1 MCEHVLVTGGAGFI
15 GSHLVDFLIKKKYR
29 VTVIDNLSTGKKE
42 NLNNSIKKIKFIK
55 EDVSNT
61 KKIIN
66 YFKKA
71 DYVFHLAALADIVP
85 SIQKPREYFRSN
97 VEGTLSVL
105 ECCKKYKVK
114 KLIYAASASCYGL
127 PKKFP
132 TNEKQKINPMY
143 PYALTKWI
151 GEELILHWTK
161 VYKIKANSLRLF
173 NVYGPRSRS
182 NSNYGAVFGVFLAQ
196 KLSNKP
202 FTIVG
207 NGKQTRDF
215 TFVTDVVSALYKA
228 CKSKISGEIFNV
240 GSEKEVSV
248 NQIVKLLKGKKT
260 NIPKRPGEPD
270 RSLADIKKI
279 KKMLNWSP
287 KISINQGIKILL
299 DNINYWKKAPLW
311 NPKSI
316 KKATIDWFRYL
327 QN

>member
-1 MCEHVLVTGGAGFI
+1 MSEHVLVTGGAGFI

-316 KKATIDWFRYL
+316 KKATIDWFKYL

>member
-173 NVYGPRSRS
+173 NVYDQDLDLIVTMVQYLVYFAQ
-182 NSNYGAVFGVFLAQ
+182 NYL
-196 KLSNKP
+196 
-202 FTIVG
+202 
-207 NGKQTRDF
+207 
-215 TFVTDVVSALYKA
+215 
-228 CKSKISGEIFNV
+228 
-240 GSEKEVSV
+240 
-248 NQIVKLLKGKKT
+248 T
-260 NIPKRPGEPD
+260 NHLR
-270 RSLADIKKI
+270 L
-279 KKMLNWSP
+279 
-287 KISINQGIKILL
+287 
-299 DNINYWKKAPLW
+299 
-311 NPKSI
+311 
-316 KKATIDWFRYL
+316 
-327 QN
+327 

>member
-1 MCEHVLVTGGAGFI
+1 MSEHVLVTGGAGFI

-29 VTVIDNLSTGKKE
+29 VTVIDNLSTGKIE
-42 NLNNSIKKIKFIK
+42 NLKNSIRKIKFIK
-55 EDVSNT
+55 EDISN
-61 KKIIN
+61 KKRIIN

-85 SIQKPREYFRSN
+85 SIQKPQEYFRSN

-151 GEELILHWTK
+151 GEE

-215 TFVTDVVSALYKA
+215 TFVTDVVGALYKA

-248 NQIVKLLKGKKT
+248 NQIVKLLKGKKN

-279 KKMLNWSP
+279 KKMLHWSP

-316 KKATIDWFRYL
+316 KKATIDWFKYL

>member
-1 MCEHVLVTGGAGFI
+1 MSKHAVITGGAGFI
-15 GSHLVDFLIKKKYR
+15 GSHLVDFLVKKKYR
-29 VTVIDNLSTGKKE
+29 VTVIDNLSTGKRE
-42 NLNNSIKKIKFIK
+42 NLKNSIKKIKFIK
-55 EDVSNT
+55 EDISNT
-61 KKIIN
+61 KRIIS

-127 PKKFP
+127 PKNFP
-132 TNEKQKINPMY
+132 TNEKQNINPMY
-143 PYALTKWI
+143 PYALTKWL

-161 VYKIKANSLRLF
+161 IYKIKANSLRLF

-207 NGKQTRDF
+207 DGKQTRDF

-228 CKSKISGEIFNV
+228 SKSKICGEIFNV
-240 GSEKEVSV
+240 GSETEVSI

-279 KKMLNWSP
+279 KRVLDWSP
-287 KISINQGIKILL
+287 KISINQGIQILL

-316 KKATIDWFRYL
+316 KKATIDWFKYL